1 MDKKH
6 FDSFQQ
12 AISLEQL
19 NQRTFLEESRAV
31 LASAPPGRL
40 FIRERSNSQT
50 PYQIVKEKTPSG
62 WSNCSRNLKRDP
74 DTLLALAEKKLAE
87 EMIKICHHNLP
98 ILEKTANTYQ
108 ALDCD
113 SLISSLPKKYGDV
126 LALRKKQQIARH
138 QSAFYHKAPFDP
150 EKHIHET
157 LAGILVRSKSE
168 VIIANALY
176 SYGIPFHYE
185 EQFPYPD
192 ENGSFYYPDFTIP
205 LADGCRLIW
214 EHLGMLNDLSY
225 CTHNARKL
233 HTYQK
238 HDFLIGKNLILTQD
252 DSRGNCSSAF
262 IYQVIEKNIV
272 PYFK

>member
-87 EMIKICHHNLP
+87 EMIKICRHNLP

-113 SLISSLPKKYGDV
+113 SLISSRTSIL
-126 LALRKKQQIARH
+126 LR
-138 QSAFYHKAPFDP
+138 
-150 EKHIHET
+150 
-157 LAGILVRSKSE
+157 IL
-168 VIIANALY
+168 
-176 SYGIPFHYE
+176 
-185 EQFPYPD
+185 
-192 ENGSFYYPDFTIP
+192 
-205 LADGCRLIW
+205 
-214 EHLGMLNDLSY
+214 
-225 CTHNARKL
+225 
-233 HTYQK
+233 
-238 HDFLIGKNLILTQD
+238 
-252 DSRGNCSSAF
+252 
-262 IYQVIEKNIV
+262 
-272 PYFK
+272 

>member
-87 EMIKICHHNLP
+87 EMIKICRHNLP

-176 SYGIPFHYE
+176 SYGILPFLWRMAAV
-185 EQFPYPD
+185 
-192 ENGSFYYPDFTIP
+192 S
-205 LADGCRLIW
+205 
-214 EHLGMLNDLSY
+214 S
-225 CTHNARKL
+225 
-233 HTYQK
+233 
-238 HDFLIGKNLILTQD
+238 
-252 DSRGNCSSAF
+252 GNISAC
-262 IYQVIEKNIV
+262 
-272 PYFK
+272 